1 MFKQKDCCNP
11 DKKIKNKQRNE
22 KCSKDALVKLIK
34 LLIRG
39 DRTDCTDCSDCND
52 DNDNTDDTERR
63 ILIYLN
69 FNYVRYLAC
78 GNVETVER

>member
-1 MFKQKDCCNP
+1 MLESRP
-11 DKKIKNKQRNE
+11 D
-22 KCSKDALVKLIK
+22 DALVKLVK

-39 DRTDCTDCSDCND
+39 DCTDCND
-52 DNDNTDDTERR
+52 DNDDTERR

-78 GNVETVER
+78 GNVETVGK

>member
-1 MFKQKDCCNP
+1 MINSRF
-11 DKKIKNKQRNE
+11 
-22 KCSKDALVKLIK
+22 KDALVKLVK

-39 DRTDCTDCSDCND
+39 DRTVCND
-52 DNDNTDDTERR
+52 GNDDTDDTERR

>member
-1 MFKQKDCCNP
+1 MLSHLKLINSRF
-11 DKKIKNKQRNE
+11 
-22 KCSKDALVKLIK
+22 KDALVKLVK

-39 DRTDCTDCSDCND
+39 DRTVCND
-52 DNDNTDDTERR
+52 GNDDTDDTERR

>member
-1 MFKQKDCCNP
+1 MLESRP
-11 DKKIKNKQRNE
+11 E
-22 KCSKDALVKLIK
+22 DALVKLVK

-39 DRTDCTDCSDCND
+39 DRTDCNDGND
-52 DNDNTDDTERR
+52 DTDDTERR

-78 GNVETVER
+78 GNVETVGK

>member
-1 MFKQKDCCNP
+1 MLSHLKMINSRF
-11 DKKIKNKQRNE
+11 
-22 KCSKDALVKLIK
+22 KDALVKLVK

-39 DRTDCTDCSDCND
+39 DRTVCND
-52 DNDNTDDTERR
+52 GNDDTDDTERR

-78 GNVETVER
+78 GNVETVGK

>member
-1 MFKQKDCCNP
+1 MLNSRF
-11 DKKIKNKQRNE
+11 
-22 KCSKDALVKLIK
+22 KDALVKLVK

-39 DRTDCTDCSDCND
+39 DRTDCTNCND
-52 DNDNTDDTERR
+52 GNDDTDDTEGR

-78 GNVETVER
+78 GNVETVGK